1 MEYYSGI
8 TKNEIMP
15 FLATGMDLEIIAL
28 RKVSKIRKDKYMGYC
43 LHEESKKKWYKQTYL
58 QKRNRVT
65 KVENKLKVTIREK
78 YGGGDKLGD

>member
-43 LHEESKKKWYKQTYL
+43 LHEESKK
-58 QKRNRVT
+58 NGI
-65 KVENKLKVTIREK
+65 NKLIYKKEIELQR
-78 YGGGDKLGD
+78 